1 MLKSFSFGHLLGVN
15 ELPNEVLG
23 LFVGLADNPTKQVEY
38 SSEIISS
45 GLSGKINFKHEFN
58 LDAYETAIRKNLR
71 LGNSRKRKKEVYLD
85 CTDSNDDWENTA
97 LSGGIKADTATM
109 RTVDKLK
116 DAYEELLA
124 DDELK
129 YAVDTIKDLQPILL
143 AETKLDIVRLIGQA
157 LKGIPE
163 SIKALTD
170 LCSNYE
176 VVGEQIK
183 IILSSGYSFEDVF
196 A

>member
-1 MLKSFSFGHLLGVN
+1 MRSFSFGHFCNVN
-15 ELPNEVLG
+15 ELPSEVLS
-23 LFVGLADNPTKQVEY
+23 LFGDLVDNPSKQIEY

-45 GLSGKINFKHEFN
+45 GLLGKINLNESFN
-58 LDAYETAIRKNLR
+58 IDAYESAIRKNLR
-71 LGNSRKRKKEVYLD
+71 LGNSRKRKKEIYLD
-85 CTDSNDDWENTA
+85 CTDSNDDWDATSM
-97 LSGGIKADTATM
+97 SGGIKADVATV
-109 RTVDKLK
+109 RAVDKMK

-129 YAVDTIKDLQPILL
+129 YAIDTIKDLQSVLL
-143 AETKLDIVRLIGQA
+143 AETKMDIFYLMKQA

-163 SIKALTD
+163 SVKALTS
-170 LCSNYE
+170 LCNDYE

-183 IILSSGYSFEDVF
+183 IILSSGYSFEEML